1 MANGYRDS
9 QFKVT
14 PGIWSG
20 NGGVS
25 GELVNPPFNY
35 TPSTVRVVSSPSNN
49 TGTTPDQIDRLTGSS
64 AIKLQRGFMRNLSTK
79 LGDIGTKTAP
89 QAFKLK
95 FQFNPSTIQ
104 QNVEARQDM
113 YLSVLQDP
121 YQLTQPVAASTA
133 FSFEL
138 LFDRTHEVMNGGVV
152 ANLLDA
158 PGQTTSDTR
167 SGEAADIGVLADL
180 SVMYAIIGQGFTSGT
195 VQQQYNVIKANAE
208 REYKRSVAAGDPLF
222 TITKQ
227 IEIDN
232 GIKTIYE
239 EKSTFE
245 DYFKTFLRQTK
256 FMESTG
262 AANNVN
268 IGNSAF
274 LVPMPVRI
282 IFSSLYMI
290 DGYVMSTS
298 VIFTKFNTNMVP
310 IQCRVLLN
318 VNAVYIGFA
327 RDKTFLSES
336 ITQTGNQARED
347 LLNSQKLF
355 NDFCKGY
362 GKNLSTY
369 IVTLGEKPSSV
380 APNIYSSSADN
391 NGKPYAVNFTTTDKQ
406 LWDTNDLLPPGGLLG
421 TDRAPYV
428 TSGIYNAGATS
439 ANQDSISSSPAPK
452 GSIPEY
458 YDDGNLV
465 QISHKSTV
473 TVYGPY
479 ATQQE
484 ANRAKPTPSKKVGE
498 FTQSKTVGAKDQW
511 ASFDSIK
518 NKDTGFMSVA
528 KTNTATNANGPGKFD
543 TEAGFAQYASG
554 YFLFVAD
561 VSMTV
566 ATPDGLVSQTKT
578 ASAKSVFRGT
588 DQVNGK
594 QWKLTIPP
602 CTQVGTSQK
611 PNPYRD
617 SFPGGNQ

>member
-14 PGIWSG
+14 PGIYSG

-25 GELVNPPFNY
+25 GERVNPPFNY

-64 AIKLQRGFMRNLSTK
+64 AVKLQRGFMRNLSTK
-79 LGDIGTKTAP
+79 LGDVGTKTAP
-89 QAFKLK
+89 QAFKLR

-138 LFDRTHEVMNGGVV
+138 LFDRTHEVMNGGVT
-152 ANLLDA
+152 ANLVDL
-158 PGQTTSDTR
+158 PGQTTTDIR
-167 SGEAADIGVLADL
+167 SGEASDIGVLADL
-180 SVMYAIIGQGFTSGT
+180 SVLYAIIGQGFTTGT
-195 VQQQYNVIKANAE
+195 AQQQYNIIKANAE

-227 IEIDN
+227 IEIDD
-232 GIKTIYE
+232 GVKTIYE

-245 DYFKTFLRQTK
+245 EYFQTFLRQTK

-262 AANNVN
+262 ASNNVN

-282 IFSSLYMI
+282 IFSSLYMV

-298 VIFTKFNTNMVP
+298 VVFTKFNTNMVP

-347 LLNSQKLF
+347 LLREQQIF
-355 NDFCKGY
+355 NNFCKGY
-362 GKNLSTY
+362 GNNLSSY
-369 IVTLGEKPSSV
+369 VIALGENPEAV
-380 APNIYSSSADN
+380 APKVYNSFADSSNPIA
-391 NGKPYAVNFTTTDKQ
+391 ANFTTTDTA
-406 LWDTNDLLPPGGLLG
+406 LWGSTTLQNRTP
-421 TDRAPYV
+421 AV
-428 TSGIYNAGATS
+428 TAGFYNAGDGSS
-439 ANQDSISSSPAPK
+439 ASTTPGRSNAANKNKPK
-452 GSIPEY
+452 GSITDY
-458 YDDGNLV
+458 YDDGNV
-465 QISHKSTV
+465 VNISHTAKV

-479 ATQQE
+479 PTQQ
-484 ANRAKPTPSKKVGE
+484 AAKSAKVDPAKKVGE
-498 FTQSKTVGAKDQW
+498 FTQNKTSSTKDQW
-511 ASFDSIK
+511 ASADGFK
-518 NKDTGFMSVA
+518 NVDTGALSKFS
-528 KTNTATNANGPGKFD
+528 TNTASNANGPGKL
-543 TEAGFAQYASG
+543 TESGFAQYASG

-561 VSMTV
+561 VTMTV
-566 ATPDGLVSQTKT
+566 STPDGSVSQTKT
-578 ASAKSVFRGT
+578 ASAKSVYRGT
-588 DQVNGK
+588 DQVGDK

-602 CTQVGTSQK
+602 CTQVGTSNK

-617 SFPGGNQ
+617 SFPGGN